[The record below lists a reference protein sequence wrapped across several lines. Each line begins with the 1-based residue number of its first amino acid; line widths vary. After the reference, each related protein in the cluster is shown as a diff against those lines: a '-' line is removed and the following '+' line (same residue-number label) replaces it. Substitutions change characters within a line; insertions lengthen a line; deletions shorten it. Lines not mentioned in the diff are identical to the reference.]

1 MEMTMRWYTKNYDTV
16 TLEQIRQTAY
26 VKGVITMLYDKQ
38 PGDLWTQE
46 EIHALKEEV
55 EAAGLHISGIELF
68 FEPEEEDITNEG
80 IKYKSRIIPF
90 FDIDAIETTLCQDL
104 REEEL

>member
-55 EAAGLHISGIELF
+55 EAAGLHISGIESV
-68 FEPEEEDITNEG
+68 NV
-80 IKYKSRIIPF
+80 S
-90 FDIDAIETTLCQDL
+90 DAIKTESGQGRHSYGLL
-104 REEEL
+104 